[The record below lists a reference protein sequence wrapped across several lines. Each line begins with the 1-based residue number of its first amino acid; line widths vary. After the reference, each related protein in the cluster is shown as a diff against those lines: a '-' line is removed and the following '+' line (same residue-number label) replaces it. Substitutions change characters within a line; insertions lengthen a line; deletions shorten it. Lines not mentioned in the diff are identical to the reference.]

1 MKKEMDELD
10 IFKRIGLND
19 QNQAREAMNLFL
31 DEYSKITGI
40 PAEGVNAILQRP
52 DDIEPEDDRAI
63 DEVAPLLD
71 DTNLAEGVSTL
82 DLDRTIN
89 IKLVL
94 ANIKKW
100 FSKGT
105 LPVAKRIAR
114 MISDNDTD
122 IEPVGDYVR
131 MAAHVYGDLYD
142 SILPHQ
148 WQCLGNE
155 YNNIRLDD
163 PKSGLR
169 AMLYVNQQQ
178 CETPHYAYAI
188 SGTQDVKDWLTNL
201 GQVVG
206 ISDQHDRAAEVA
218 EGLAAELGV
227 ENLTIVGHSKGGGQ
241 AAYCALRTGCDAIT
255 FNPAGLGLYKF
266 NLERPSTPRI
276 DSFVMTTDPLNIFQ
290 LVAQLIAFDITA
302 DGSVHYL
309 KPAKHTAINIENTHG
324 MAGFLHLLGINL

>member
-1 MKKEMDELD
+1 MDELE

-19 QNQAREAMNLFL
+19 QNEAKEAMNLFL
-31 DEYSKITGI
+31 NEYSKITGT
-40 PAEGVNAILQRP
+40 PEEDVSAKLRRP
-52 DDIEPEDDRAI
+52 EDIEPEDETLI
-63 DEVAPLLD
+63 DGDIQSVIVTRPD
-71 DTNLAEGVSTL
+71 GMTTI
-82 DLDRTIN
+82 DLDRSVK

-100 FSKGT
+100 FTKET

-142 SILPHQ
+142 SILTHQ
-148 WQCLGNE
+148 WKCLGNE
-155 YNNIRLDD
+155 YNNIKLDD
-163 PKSGLR
+163 DKSGLR
-169 AMLYVNQQQ
+169 AMLYVNQEQY
-178 CETPHYAYAI
+178 EKPRYAYAI
-188 SGTQDVKDWLTNL
+188 SGTQDAKDWLTNL

-206 ISDQHDRAAEVA
+206 ISDQHDRAAEAA
-218 EGLAAELGV
+218 ESLAAELGI

-241 AAYCALRTGCDAIT
+241 ATYCALRTGCDAIT

-266 NLERPSTPRI
+266 NLEHPSSPRI

-302 DGSVHYL
+302 DGSVHYI
-309 KPAKHTAINIENTHG
+309 KPAKHTAFNIDNTHG
-324 MAGFLHLLGINL
+324 MAGFLHLLGIDL